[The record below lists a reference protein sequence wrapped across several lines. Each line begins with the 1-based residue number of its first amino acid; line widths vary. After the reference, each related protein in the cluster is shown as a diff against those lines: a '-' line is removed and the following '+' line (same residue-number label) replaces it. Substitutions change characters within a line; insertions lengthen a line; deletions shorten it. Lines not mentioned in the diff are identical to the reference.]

1 MYSLRQDA
9 RPVRRVK
16 TRCSERSCSR
26 PSSFKVLLTR
36 ASWPGKKREKA
47 MRQAWGVVTRL

>member
-16 TRCSERSCSR
+16 TRCSDLNCS
-26 PSSFKVLLTR
+26 PSSEEGKE